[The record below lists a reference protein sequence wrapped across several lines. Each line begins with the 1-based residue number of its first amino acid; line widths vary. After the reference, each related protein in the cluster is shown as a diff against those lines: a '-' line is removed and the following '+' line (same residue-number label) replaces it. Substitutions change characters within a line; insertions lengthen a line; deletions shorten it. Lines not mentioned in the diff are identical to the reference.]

1 MRNGT
6 SRLRI
11 PGTRALLNTEV
22 AESQLKPTGENGNEE
37 ELRDSLLGRE
47 VGSYVNNPL
56 GRSGAL
62 EDGPG

>member
-22 AESQLKPTGENGNEE
+22 ADSQLRPTRENGNEE

-47 VGSYVNNPL
+47 VDSYVNSPL
-56 GRSGAL
+56 GRCGTL
-62 EDGPG
+62 EDGSG